1 MEPID
6 HSHIRA
12 TLTDV
17 EKADLFT
24 RVRAIRLAQ
33 ASPSCPHCRARNGIQ
48 RWGTFSGRQRYRCV
62 PCGRTFSDLTGTLLA
77 GSKRPD
83 AWMAFIHEFHQARP
97 LRDTARRIGVH
108 RETVFRW
115 RHAILRRVRTQDL
128 ETQTRPTRAD
138 PGPVSAFLEFLVPH
152 SRKGRRS
159 GEAEA
164 LARPARSHGI
174 PHGQRQRHGRIAV
187 ILLDFAAAPVGR
199 QGNGARRRKRPGRPP
214 ESPPGPQMTSPI
226 AVVSSECVR
235 TRLSPSELASVLEPL
250 VLPGTLFLAERQE
263 SRRLEAAAAVLG
275 GAARAELQGRG
286 ARRPVFQ
293 VGRIPPEWVRGM
305 RSFWSRFLRWLIRF
319 RGVASRYLVH
329 YLHWFRGLEQ
339 SSPFAEEALRQRVSA
354 SSST

>member
-6 HSHIRA
+6 HSQIRVP
-12 TLTDV
+12 LTDV
-17 EKADLFT
+17 EKADLFAQ
-24 RVRAIRLAQ
+24 VRAIRLAETSG
-33 ASPSCPHCRARNGIQ
+33 ACPHCRERKGIQ

-152 SRKGRRS
+152 SRKGKRS
-159 GEAEA
+159 GEA

-174 PHGQRQRHGRIAV
+174 PHGQRQRHERVAV
-187 ILLDFAAAPVGR
+187 ILLDFAAAPVGN
-199 QGNGARRRKRPGRPP
+199 QGNRARGRKRTGRPLDS
-214 ESPPGPQMTSPI
+214 SPRPQMTSPI
-226 AVVSSECVR
+226 AAVSSGCVR
-235 TRLSPSELASVLEPL
+235 TRLSPSELASALAPFVP
-250 VLPGTLFLAERQE
+250 PRTLFLAERQE
-263 SRRLEAAAAVLG
+263 SRRLEAAAAILG
-275 GAARAELQGRG
+275 GPARGGLQGRE
-286 ARRPVFQ
+286 ARRPAFQ

-305 RSFWSRFLRWLIRF
+305 RSFWSRFLGWLIRF

-329 YLHWFRGLEQ
+329 YLHWFRALER
-339 SSPFAEEALRQRVSA
+339 SSPFAEEALRHRAPA
-354 SSST
+354 SSAT